1 MTQLNSK
8 TNILKENSVKKILLV
23 LFVLF
28 CFASCENTDDG
39 TKSRLPALTT
49 EGKNTFG
56 CKIDGQIF
64 IPKKQLYG
72 WHSPVPVLE
81 VVYAY
86 DAYYFNGYYLAIR
99 ANNELLQKYITI
111 EWTGGENP
119 LVEGATYPISVNE
132 ANSMHGLYEHAEE
145 TVYNS
150 EGIGYYK
157 SHSFSTDS
165 DYVGALE
172 IIKVDTNKKIIS
184 GQFWFQGKEFNK
196 DSIAIITDGR
206 FDIKYTT
213 SY

>member
-1 MTQLNSK
+1 M
-8 TNILKENSVKKILLV
+8 KKILPV

-64 IPKKQLYG
+64 IPKKQFYG
-72 WHSPVPVLE
+72 IPPFNPKLE

-86 DAYYFNGYYLAIR
+86 NEYYFNGYYLAIR

-165 DYVGALE
+165 EYVGELE
-172 IIKVDTNKKIIS
+172 IIKLDTNKKIIS

-196 DSIAIITDGR
+196 DSITTITDGR
-206 FDIKYTT
+206 FDINYTT